1 MVVNPINSKKIS
13 SFIKFTCLLLLLT
26 TFFSALSKTRIFAS
40 PDTMVYVDPAE
51 SQVSVNQNFTINI
64 MILDVYDLYGWE
76 FKLKWKPELLD
87 VIDVREGPFLK
98 KGGDTFFT
106 AKINNTEGYILVD
119 CILLDD
125 VPGVNGS
132 GTLAYVDFRAE
143 KVGSSILDLYD
154 TILLDS
160 SGQEIPH
167 TTKDGKVTVSNL
179 VGGISIPIDKYILLA
194 PWIGKALLIIGVS
207 IIMIAIF
214 KYKMKKNVSRFLSE
228 LPKEIL

>member
-1 MVVNPINSKKIS
+1 
-13 SFIKFTCLLLLLT
+13 
-26 TFFSALSKTRIFAS
+26 
-40 PDTMVYVDPAE
+40 MVYVDPAE
-51 SQVSVNQNFTINI
+51 SEVSVNQNFTINI
-64 MILDVYDLYGWE
+64 MIFDVYDLYGWE

-98 KGGDTFFT
+98 KGGGTFFT

-132 GTLAYVDFRAE
+132 GTLAYVDFHAE

-167 TTKDGKVTVSNL
+167 TTKDGKVTVSSL

-194 PWIGKALLIIGVS
+194 PRVGTSLLVISVLIIT
-207 IIMIAIF
+207 ITIF
-214 KYKMKKNVSRFLSE
+214 KYRRKRKILRFLGGFRRE
-228 LPKEIL
+228 AL